1 MNKLNILL
9 LVFLFHLAS
18 ISLYAQENKT
28 KIVIANERE
37 SSTFHHTVEKGETV
51 YAIATM
57 YGVKPEDIYR
67 LNPGSKEGIR
77 AGATLQIPQRTTAS
91 QKEEHYIYI
100 TSSIPSNP
108 KRRFTRSPNGMRFLR
123 QPSSTPIRVF
133 PPPRSKSGK
142 PSASLHS

>member
-1 MNKLNILL
+1 MSKLNILL

-67 LNPGSKEGIR
+67 LNPKRVSEQALHSKSR
-77 AGATLQIPQRTTAS
+77 NVRLR
-91 QKEEHYIYI
+91 KKKNI

-108 KRRFTRSPNGMRFLR
+108 KRRFTRFPNGMRFLR
-123 QPSSTPIRVF
+123 RPSSTPIRVF
-133 PPPRSKSGK
+133 LPPRSKSEK

>member
-57 YGVKPEDIYR
+57 YGVKPEDMR
-67 LNPGSKEGIR
+67 VSGQARHSKSR
-77 AGATLQIPQRTTAS
+77 NARQLR
-91 QKEEHYIYI
+91 KKKNI

-142 PSASLHS
+142 QSAFLHS